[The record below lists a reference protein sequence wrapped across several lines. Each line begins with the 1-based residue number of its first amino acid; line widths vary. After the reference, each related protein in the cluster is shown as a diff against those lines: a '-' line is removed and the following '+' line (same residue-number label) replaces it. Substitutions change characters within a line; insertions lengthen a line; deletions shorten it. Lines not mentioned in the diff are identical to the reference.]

1 MSLKKLFAIII
12 GSIFVGAGINGL
24 LAPHHL
30 LDGGI
35 IGISLIANYT
45 WGFQPGLVII
55 LLSLPLYGLAWF
67 YHRSYFYNSLH
78 GLLISSF
85 FIDVLAPIRHW
96 SHPPLLLCALIGGF
110 LVGTGIGIMLQQET
124 STGGTDLLAQMIS
137 KVTHINVGIIIF
149 LIDAV
154 VIVCGGIFLGSQ
166 SFLYSV
172 VTIIVVGMTTTFIT
186 MTKTSSPTH

>member
-1 MSLKKLFAIII
+1 M
-12 GSIFVGAGINGL
+12 FVGVGINGL

-45 WGFQPGLVII
+45 WGLQPGMVII

-78 GLLISSF
+78 GMLISSF
-85 FIDVLAPIRHW
+85 FIDMLAPIRHW

-137 KVTHINVGIIIF
+137 NVTQINVGVIIF
-149 LIDAV
+149 LLDAV
-154 VIVCGGIFLGSQ
+154 VIICGGILLGGE

-172 VTIIVVGMTTTFIT
+172 ITIIAVGLTTTFIT
-186 MTKTSSPTH
+186 MTKTAAPSH

>member
-1 MSLKKLFAIII
+1 MKKWFAIFI
-12 GSIFVGAGINGL
+12 GSLFIGVGINGL

-45 WGFQPGLVII
+45 WGLQPGLVII

-78 GLLISSF
+78 GMLISSF
-85 FIDVLAPIRHW
+85 FIDAFAPIRHW

-124 STGGTDLLAQMIS
+124 TTGGTDLLAQMLS
-137 KVTHINVGIIIF
+137 RMTKVNVGILIF
-149 LIDAV
+149 LIDAI
-154 VIVCGGIFLGSQ
+154 VIVCGGLILGTQ
-166 SFLYSV
+166 SFFYSV
-172 VTIIVVGMTTTFIT
+172 ITIIAVGVTTTFIT
-186 MTKTSSPTH
+186 LTKRSPSLTN

>member
-1 MSLKKLFAIII
+1 MKKWVSILI
-12 GSIFVGAGINGL
+12 GSIFIGVGINGL

-45 WGFQPGLVII
+45 WGLQPGLVII

-78 GLLISSF
+78 GMLISSF
-85 FIDVLAPIRHW
+85 CIDAFAPIRHW
-96 SHPPLLLCALIGGF
+96 THPPLLLCALIGGF
-110 LVGTGIGIMLQQET
+110 FVGIGIGIMLQQET

-137 KVTHINVGIIIF
+137 KLTNLNVGIIIF
-149 LIDAV
+149 MIDGV
-154 VIVCGGIFLGSQ
+154 VILCGGFVLGSEA
-166 SFLYSV
+166 FLYSLI
-172 VTIIVVGMTTTFIT
+172 TIVAVGITTTFIT
-186 MTKTSSPTH
+186 LTKDPSNHVV